1 MTTAL
6 NKLPPSVERFKV
18 GQKVIMA
25 KATLA
30 SDGTEIPAG
39 TPGKITE
46 VQDRRVTDVRT
57 APTNQAETM
66 SDDFSYEYSA
76 TIHIKKDEWYPLQ
89 SFRDPASPIEDNKL
103 RLDVQGRK
111 LNRRLRKDVVCYLA
125 QDIDYPLYSKTLGLK
140 EGQVRLKKG
149 CKVRIISDGPVS
161 SADREAKSG
170 NRYHWV
176 PYKGLIEKDI
186 EKVGRS
192 SLDRSFFHKAK

>member
-46 VQDRRVTDVRT
+46 VRIVVSPNG
-57 APTNQAETM
+57 PTNQAETM
-66 SDDFSYEYSA
+66 SDDFTTDYSSDDS
-76 TIHIKKDEWYPLQ
+76 HKEDEPGQL
-89 SFRDPASPIEDNKL
+89 FEDNKL
-103 RLDVQGRK
+103 RLDVQGASSID
-111 LNRRLRKDVVCYLA
+111 KDVVCYLA